1 MPRMYLQVT
10 ENVPEIAGAWEHL
23 RTLVS
28 ELSEHSSIESKSVKA
43 FFYEH
48 RSWAMGEG
56 APKGFVNLKIAMLPR
71 SEEDKK
77 EIADKMHAK
86 LCELYK
92 ESLDEGRAAVSVEI
106 REMNPATYR
115 LSP

>member
-10 ENVPEIAGAWEHL
+10 ENVPEITHAWEHL
-23 RTLVS
+23 RTLVH
-28 ELSEHSSIESKSVKA
+28 ELSMHESIEPEKVKA

-56 APKGFVNLKIAMLPR
+56 APKGFVNLKVAMLPR
-71 SEEDKK
+71 PPEVKR
-77 EIADKMHAK
+77 EIADLLHAK

-92 ESLDEGRAAVSVEI
+92 ESLATKKAAVSVEL
-106 REMNPATYR
+106 RDMDPDTYR
-115 LSP
+115 LSQ